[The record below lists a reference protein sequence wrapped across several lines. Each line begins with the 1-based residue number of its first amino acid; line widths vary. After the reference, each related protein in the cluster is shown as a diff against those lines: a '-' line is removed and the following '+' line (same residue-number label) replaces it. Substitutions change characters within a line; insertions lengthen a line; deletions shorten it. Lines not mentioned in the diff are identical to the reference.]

1 MPMTEPPTRATVA
14 PPDAEL
20 LHQWALLQTTFDRLT
35 KRVFDEVTRRTGL
48 PASSAQVLLQLL
60 ENSPH
65 HSAQMT
71 HLARS
76 LEFSTAGITKLT
88 DRLVTAGL
96 IERSSSG
103 TDRRIV
109 RATLTESGH
118 EVARRVADSL
128 LEALNREIIS
138 RVGRKRFL
146 QLASLFAELDDGR

>member
-1 MPMTEPPTRATVA
+1 MPTTEPPTRATIA
-14 PPDAEL
+14 PPDADL
-20 LHQWALLQTTFDRLT
+20 LHEWAVLQTTFGRLT
-35 KRVFDEVTRRTGL
+35 NRLFDEVTRRTGL

-76 LEFSTAGITKLT
+76 LEFSTAGVTKLT
-88 DRLVTAGL
+88 DRLVTAGF

-103 TDRRIV
+103 TDRRVV

-128 LEALNREIIS
+128 LEALDREVIGKI
-138 RVGRKRFL
+138 GRKRFSR
-146 QLASLFAELDDGR
+146 LASLVVELDDGR